1 MLTRSADTLQVL
13 AHLRLTQAQCRTDL
27 EQDMDQRQ
35 TDALRTEIRLLTR
48 LIEEF
53 SPPEG

>member
-13 AHLRLTQAQCRTDL
+13 AHLRLTQAQCRTDM